1 MIKQRQKNRVYD
13 VSHSRLQDNL
23 RGKDNASDSGGEET
37 ELFVRNKSP
46 KKDIPTVEKLVQD
59 GDTLQSLAIRYHC
72 TIEELKRLNN
82 IHKENE
88 IFARTTIRV
97 PHRPFAMAL
106 AGVHSSGTTSPI
118 KDLPSSSKIVDIT
131 SLNSRLKDSIL
142 IPQNGKNVNEIIF
155 NSNIVQK
162 PSCERLEEV
171 GEELN
176 EEACLLQPQREML
189 LAEPVVSKL
198 NCNGADCGISW
209 VALIICI
216 VILIFAVP
224 LILLFYVAEHH
235 HDHDHT
241 HYQNHD
247 HIPIGGS

>member
-131 SLNSRLKDSIL
+131 SLNSRLKDSGFKIKL
-142 IPQNGKNVNEIIF
+142 QR
-155 NSNIVQK
+155 SRLRNIVGGTDNLHSDTHLCGSIDTPILCSGT
-162 PSCERLEEV
+162 PS
-171 GEELN
+171 
-176 EEACLLQPQREML
+176 
-189 LAEPVVSKL
+189 
-198 NCNGADCGISW
+198 
-209 VALIICI
+209 
-216 VILIFAVP
+216 
-224 LILLFYVAEHH
+224 
-235 HDHDHT
+235 
-241 HYQNHD
+241 
-247 HIPIGGS
+247 